1 MVKTAMWRWAI
12 AAAAVTLAVGCESAE
27 QKSIKRSNALIESL
41 RQRSIPGLP
50 ATLADAQ
57 ALDIDKARS
66 GKGAWFVEVGCFAC
80 HSVSVYGIKAIVPTG
95 PDLAIAAA
103 DVQTRFGKS
112 LDEFWREPIGMMMI
126 VRSQMIKL
134 SPEEEA
140 KSLAL
145 LKEAYADYQRQAEK

>member
-1 MVKTAMWRWAI
+1 MAKTPMWRWAI
-12 AAAAVTLAVGCESAE
+12 VAALTLAAGCESAE
-27 QKSIKRSNALIESL
+27 QKSIARSNALVESL

-50 ATLADAQ
+50 ATITDAR

-66 GKGAWFVEVGCFAC
+66 GKGAWFMETGCFVC
-80 HSVSVYGIKAIVPTG
+80 HDVSVYGIKAIVPTG

-103 DVQTRFGKS
+103 DVQTRFGKT

-145 LKEAYADYQRQAEK
+145 LKEAYADYQRQTKK